1 MDNDKSNLKVVE
13 EVVTDPEKLTKKIKI
28 PEFTVAEEPE
38 AVVPKPNLEIDRKK
52 AHVNEFDFKDNDVSA
67 AKTIIP
73 EETFE
78 ENFDAN
84 ESDSDTNDDPF
95 SSESAD
101 PTMKEEQEGADDDDG
116 DF

>member
-1 MDNDKSNLKVVE
+1 MDNDKSNLKVVD
-13 EVVTDPEKLTKKIKI
+13 EVVTDPEKLTKKIRI
-28 PEFTVAEEPE
+28 PEFTVAEPE

-52 AHVNEFDFKDNDVSA
+52 THVNEFDFKDNDVSA
-67 AKTIIP
+67 AKTTIP

-78 ENFDAN
+78 EDFDAS

-95 SSESAD
+95 SSESVD
-101 PTMKEEQEGADDDDG
+101 PTVEGGQEGADDDDG

>member
-1 MDNDKSNLKVVE
+1 MNDKSNLKVVD

-28 PEFTVAEEPE
+28 PEFTVAEGPE
-38 AVVPKPNLEIDRKK
+38 VVPKPNLGIDRKK
-52 AHVNEFDFKDNDVSA
+52 THVNEFDFKDNDVSA

-78 ENFDAN
+78 EDFDAS
-84 ESDSDTNDDPF
+84 ESDSDTNTDPF
-95 SSESAD
+95 SSENAD
-101 PTMKEEQEGADDDDG
+101 PTMEEEQEGADDDDG